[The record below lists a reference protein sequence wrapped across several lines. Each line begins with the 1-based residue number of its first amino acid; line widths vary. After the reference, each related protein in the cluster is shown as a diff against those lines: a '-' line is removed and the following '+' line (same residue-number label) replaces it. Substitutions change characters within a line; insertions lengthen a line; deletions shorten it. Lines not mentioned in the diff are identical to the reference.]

1 MAEVEEDAHSK
12 CGLIKIILIILIV
25 LLVAVGSALGA
36 LFFTGFFDEKEAD
49 AAEEAIAELEAEI
62 EGTDAMQMPETVS
75 KDVVE
80 EEKFKP
86 TYKDFPQPFVAN
98 IVGSRKE
105 MQVTLAVM
113 TYYGEKVTE
122 KVDEHE
128 FAIRSAELDRLRLVS
143 EAELREENFRR
154 DLQEE
159 LALIMNE
166 TLEQFENYNFAAI
179 ESVYF
184 IGFVV
189 Q

>member
-1 MAEVEEDAHSK
+1 MAEVEEEAPSK
-12 CGLIKIILIILIV
+12 GGLIKIILIILIV

-98 IVGSRKE
+98 IVGSRKV
-105 MQVTLAVM
+105 MQVTLA
-113 TYYGEKVTE
+113 
-122 KVDEHE
+122 
-128 FAIRSAELDRLRLVS
+128 
-143 EAELREENFRR
+143 
-154 DLQEE
+154 
-159 LALIMNE
+159 
-166 TLEQFENYNFAAI
+166 
-179 ESVYF
+179 
-184 IGFVV
+184 
-189 Q
+189 